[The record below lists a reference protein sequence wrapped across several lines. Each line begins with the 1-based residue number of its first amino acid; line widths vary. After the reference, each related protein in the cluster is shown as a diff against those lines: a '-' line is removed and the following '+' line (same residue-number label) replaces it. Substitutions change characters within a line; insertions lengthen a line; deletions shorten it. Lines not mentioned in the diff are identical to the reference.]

1 MNTSEAARSSARSRT
16 APSAWSGATRT
27 TRSTTSTVTRRTTSG
42 PTCGART
49 YGGTVPAVTLAVSL
63 GDRTP

>member
-1 MNTSEAARSSARSRT
+1 MNTSEAA
-16 APSAWSGATRT
+16 
-27 TRSTTSTVTRRTTSG
+27 G